1 MKGLVYKST
10 GSWYKVRNEEG
21 FFIDCRL
28 KGKFRIKGLKA
39 TNPIS
44 VGDIVYYE
52 PEANKETGLI
62 LKVENR
68 KNYLI
73 RKSVN
78 LSKQYHILAAN
89 IDQAVLVATITQPE
103 TLNEFI
109 DRFLV
114 SVTAYDIP
122 AIILVNKL
130 DLYEEKHLEQLAD
143 WDNIYQEIG
152 YKVLPISVEKGIN
165 MDQVK
170 QLFHNKT
177 TVLSGNSGVG
187 KSSLIKN
194 LIPSEEVAIKEISE
208 IHQQGVHTTTFAEM
222 YDLSDGGHL
231 IDTPGIRGLGIIDI
245 ESKELTNYFP
255 EFMKRKE
262 MCKFN
267 NCVHINEPNCAI
279 KTAVEQGEIA
289 FSRYNSYLSMYHN
302 DQEENYR

>member
-1 MKGLVYKST
+1 M
-10 GSWYKVRNEEG
+10 
-21 FFIDCRL
+21 
-28 KGKFRIKGLKA
+28 
-39 TNPIS
+39 
-44 VGDIVYYE
+44 
-52 PEANKETGLI
+52 
-62 LKVENR
+62 
-68 KNYLI
+68 
-73 RKSVN
+73 
-78 LSKQYHILAAN
+78 
-89 IDQAVLVATITQPE
+89 
-103 TLNEFI
+103 NEFI

-130 DLYEEKHLEQLAD
+130 DLYEDKHLEQLAD

>member
-130 DLYEEKHLEQLAD
+130 DLYEDKHLEQLAD

-152 YKVLPISVEKGIN
+152 YKVLPISC
-165 MDQVK
+165 
-170 QLFHNKT
+170 LLYT
-177 TVLSGNSGVG
+177 S
-187 KSSLIKN
+187 
-194 LIPSEEVAIKEISE
+194 PSPR
-208 IHQQGVHTTTFAEM
+208 
-222 YDLSDGGHL
+222 D
-231 IDTPGIRGLGIIDI
+231 
-245 ESKELTNYFP
+245 
-255 EFMKRKE
+255 
-262 MCKFN
+262 
-267 NCVHINEPNCAI
+267 
-279 KTAVEQGEIA
+279 
-289 FSRYNSYLSMYHN
+289 
-302 DQEENYR
+302 

>member
-165 MDQVK
+165 IDQVK

>member
-130 DLYEEKHLEQLAD
+130 DLYEDKHLEQLAD

-187 KSSLIKN
+187 KSSLIKK